1 MEVVGLKCMVGGPA
15 DWIERWASV
24 DPGPYTQKNTVIIR
38 NKSWLWFG
46 FEKLEHVVWILVY
59 NRWLNS
65 ARQRLYLY
73 GTIYGPLV
81 YIVCN
86 FVRWGCALL
95 SRLILY
101 YYYFFIWNWIFSLGK
116 KTHIFKI
123 KSISKSTL
131 YTKSNHSYSKSN
143 LSIQPKNNPSNNG
156 KPKLRYCQKKQKSTS
171 HSLTDQ
177 PYMGFDLGAQ
187 ISKSKAHLALKFG
200 YS

>member
-1 MEVVGLKCMVGGPA
+1 MHGWWAGGLDWTVGKRGS
-15 DWIERWASV
+15 WAIH
-24 DPGPYTQKNTVIIR
+24 TKNTVIR

-46 FEKLEHVVWILVY
+46 FEKLEHVIWILVY

-116 KTHIFKI
+116 KLI
-123 KSISKSTL
+123 
-131 YTKSNHSYSKSN
+131 YSKSN
-143 LSIQPKNNPSNNG
+143 PYQSQLYIRNQTIHIVNQIFQSNPKTTLSNNG
-156 KPKLRYCQKKQKSTS
+156 KPKLRYCQKKKKSTR
-171 HSLTDQ
+171 L
-177 PYMGFDLGAQ
+177 
-187 ISKSKAHLALKFG
+187 IR
-200 YS
+200 